1 MNVIKRICAAFL
13 AVLLFAGLFSGC
25 VNYSSRVSED
35 EAVEFTSYRDIPGIS
50 RNTIKEAEELLAS
63 RNSFTFGMM
72 QSTEAFLTS
81 DNNIRGFS
89 ALMCEWL
96 TEMFGVPFILE
107 HFTWVDLRE
116 GLSNGNVDF
125 TGTMTRTEERLS
137 TYFMTDSIAQ
147 RSVRVFRIIDS
158 PTIEEISKT
167 RLPRYALLQG
177 SVSAENILR
186 YKADEFEHVFVAEY
200 VDAYEMLKSGEVDA
214 LLAESSAEAI
224 FDVYRDVITTAFMPF
239 IYSPVSL
246 TAQNPELEP
255 IINIVQAALENNAT
269 RFLYELYDKG
279 NQEYLAHKLRFRL
292 TDEELDFIKNNP
304 VIHFGA
310 EYDNY
315 PASFFDT
322 RYREWQGITFDVL
335 EKVSALTGLDFV
347 VQNDEN
353 TEFYE
358 LLEKLTNGDFP
369 FISELIRTPAREEN
383 FLWLDYP
390 FMADSFI
397 LISKVTQRNIG
408 MNNVYSVSVGV
419 SKGTAHAE
427 FFRTLYPNHQNLH
440 MFDSQEA
447 ALQALMNDEIDMMMS
462 NYSTLLY
469 LTNYLEL
476 PDYKANIIFEESFE
490 SGFGF
495 NKNEKHL
502 QSIFNKALALVDV
515 KIITEQWMQRRYDYL
530 LSMTQAQIPWL
541 IGVTVLSLC
550 VILLAAMLLLRS
562 RRVGKQLEE
571 LVASRTHELA
581 LQTATLSTLFDHI
594 PSHIFAKDLDLT
606 YTQANKAMLEH
617 FGLSKNDV
625 IGNDDITALGIP
637 LELAE
642 KFRAIDRRVMSE
654 NKIIVVE
661 DIVPGVDGSNHMY
674 EISKV
679 PLVLHGAAIGVLGIS
694 YNINA
699 LKERERQTADIYNY
713 ANRLR
718 DSLSEITKS
727 PTISAGNINA
737 AADVISKV
745 GCIALNVSRLGIWSL
760 SNDGTY
766 LINSSYYNAADDTHA
781 RVGNFDLIDRKE
793 YAGLLE
799 TERLIVMSSIA
810 ECAKIAYNVSEVYE
824 NDMCAALDAPI
835 RIDGKLIGVV
845 CVEQFSCSEYTTRRE
860 WIMEEQNFTSSLADI
875 MALAISSADRHRAR
889 EAAELASQTKSTFL
903 ANMSH
908 EIRTPMNAILGVTE
922 ILIQH
927 ESLPASIEEGLNKIY
942 NSCDL
947 LLGIINDILDFSKIE
962 AGKLDIASSQYKV
975 ASLINDSVQLNMMR
989 IDSKP
994 IEFELVIDENLPAQ
1008 LIGDSLRIKQ
1018 ILNNL
1023 LSNAFKY
1030 TEEGKVT
1037 LAVTAKGEFDS
1048 NITNLELKISDTGH
1062 GMTDDQQGKLFEEYS
1077 RFTDQGKST
1086 VEGTG
1091 LGLAITQRLVNLMG
1105 GGISVDSKAGVGS
1118 TFTVLLPQ
1126 QLVDNEKLGKRVVES
1141 LKRFRSN
1148 FLSHKQRYK
1157 INRDPMPY
1165 GSVLI
1170 VDDVET
1176 NLYVAVGLMRLYK
1189 LQIDTAM
1196 SGREAID
1203 RIEAGNTYDIIFMD
1217 HMMPGMDG
1225 IETTE
1230 ILRKTG
1236 YDKPIVALTAN
1247 AVAGQADV
1255 FLQNGFDDFISKPID
1270 IRQLNTILNT
1280 LVRDKQPEHVIEA
1293 ARLSSN
1299 TNEADSSDSDANPA
1313 HSLLMESF
1321 IRDAERALET
1331 LTEIINDGSFN
1342 ADSLQRFTTV
1352 VHGIKSSLRNIGAEQ
1367 LGEVAYT
1374 LEICGR
1380 EKTISLLKEQT
1391 PGFIDELHELL
1402 EQLKAEQATTVSS
1415 SKSDDLAE
1423 KLLSVKKMCAEYNRL
1438 GVLEVLAEIRNYSDE
1453 AKELAGKLEEHIHH
1467 GAFEEAEALAE
1478 ASAAAAPQAVSA
1490 QQLASIKDMDIN
1502 GLDIIQGLQKYND
1515 DEKTYMKVLK
1525 SYALSVSTMLDTIE
1539 ALNIGDT
1546 SSADDL
1552 KRYEITVH
1560 GIKGASYDI
1569 IASKVGDTALQLE
1582 DAAEFGNIEL
1592 IKEAGP
1598 LFITATRDFVA
1609 KIKETLA
1616 ALSTESS
1623 KPKKDKPDDEL
1634 LTKLVEACNKY
1645 DLSGAEAIMA
1655 QIENYSYDADDGL
1668 AEWLRSKVDLM
1679 RFSDITAKL
1688 SENNN

>member
-908 EIRTPMNAILGVTE
+908 EIRTPLNAIVGMTTIGKRE
-922 ILIQH
+922 KDAERKNYSFSKID
-927 ESLPASIEEGLNKIY
+927 EASTH
-942 NSCDL
+942 
-947 LLGIINDILDFSKIE
+947 LLGIVNDILDLAKIE
-962 AGKLDIASSQYKV
+962 ASKLVLLQVEFDFREMINKV
-975 ASLINDSVQLNMMR
+975 LAMAHVGSDERNQT
-989 IDSKP
+989 IDVS
-994 IEFELVIDENLPAQ
+994 IDEKIPATI
-1008 LIGDSLRIKQ
+1008 IGDDQRLSQ
-1018 ILNNL
+1018 VVANL
-1023 LSNAFKY
+1023 LSNAVKF
-1030 TEEGKVT
+1030 TNNNGKIKLDVQ
-1037 LAVTAKGEFDS
+1037 LSGK
-1048 NITNLELKISDTGH
+1048 
-1062 GMTDDQQGKLFEEYS
+1062 TDDYCELRVDVTDNGIGISPESLEKLFGAFE
-1077 RFTDQGKST
+1077 Q
-1086 VEGTG
+1086 VETGTTRSYRGTG
-1091 LGLAITQRLVNLMG
+1091 LGLAI
-1105 GGISVDSKAGVGS
+1105 SKQIVEAMNGRIWAQSQLEKGS
-1118 TFTVLLPQ
+1118 TFSFTV
-1126 QLVDNEKLGKRVVES
+1126 RV
-1141 LKRFRSN
+1141 L
-1148 FLSHKQRYK
+1148 QGT
-1157 INRDPMPY
+1157 
-1165 GSVLI
+1165 GSVEA
-1170 VDDVET
+1170 VSENDAAASDKDNVET
-1176 NLYVAVGLMRLYK
+1176 ESDLFTGKLMLAVEDMASNRYVLTTLLENSGLNIDCAVNGK
-1189 LQIDTAM
+1189 
-1196 SGREAID
+1196 EALD
-1203 RIEAGNTYDIIFMD
+1203 MFAADPDKYDIIFMD
-1217 HMMPGMDG
+1217 VRMPIMNGY
-1225 IETTE
+1225 EATE
-1230 ILRKTG
+1230 CIRALDIAKA
-1236 YDKPIVALTAN
+1236 KKIPIIALTAN
-1247 AVAGQADV
+1247 VFSDDIEKCLKAGMNGHIGKPMDV
-1255 FLQNGFDDFISKPID
+1255 GK
-1270 IRQLNTILNT
+1270 
-1280 LVRDKQPEHVIEA
+1280 VIE
-1293 ARLSSN
+1293 
-1299 TNEADSSDSDANPA
+1299 
-1313 HSLLMESF
+1313 
-1321 IRDAERALET
+1321 
-1331 LTEIINDGSFN
+1331 
-1342 ADSLQRFTTV
+1342 
-1352 VHGIKSSLRNIGAEQ
+1352 
-1367 LGEVAYT
+1367 
-1374 LEICGR
+1374 
-1380 EKTISLLKEQT
+1380 
-1391 PGFIDELHELL
+1391 
-1402 EQLKAEQATTVSS
+1402 
-1415 SKSDDLAE
+1415 
-1423 KLLSVKKMCAEYNRL
+1423 
-1438 GVLEVLAEIRNYSDE
+1438 
-1453 AKELAGKLEEHIHH
+1453 
-1467 GAFEEAEALAE
+1467 
-1478 ASAAAAPQAVSA
+1478 
-1490 QQLASIKDMDIN
+1490 
-1502 GLDIIQGLQKYND
+1502 
-1515 DEKTYMKVLK
+1515 VLK
-1525 SYALSVSTMLDTIE
+1525 KY
-1539 ALNIGDT
+1539 
-1546 SSADDL
+1546 
-1552 KRYEITVH
+1552 
-1560 GIKGASYDI
+1560 
-1569 IASKVGDTALQLE
+1569 
-1582 DAAEFGNIEL
+1582 
-1592 IKEAGP
+1592 
-1598 LFITATRDFVA
+1598 
-1609 KIKETLA
+1609 
-1616 ALSTESS
+1616 
-1623 KPKKDKPDDEL
+1623 
-1634 LTKLVEACNKY
+1634 LTH
-1645 DLSGAEAIMA
+1645 
-1655 QIENYSYDADDGL
+1655 
-1668 AEWLRSKVDLM
+1668 
-1679 RFSDITAKL
+1679 
-1688 SENNN
+1688 